1 MFVLLGGKIF
11 TGQEF
16 IDGGAIF
23 VENGK
28 IIKVLRRRRIPKGV
42 EVIDLKGKYILP
54 GLIDIHTHI
63 GLRDEGAPREYS
75 DVNEATTPATP
86 QLYAVDAFN
95 SESPDIK
102 KALKSGVTTVFITP
116 GSANPIGGM
125 GSVVKF
131 RKGSLKEMI
140 LKKDAGFKVALGEN
154 PKLTYREKRTFP
166 STRMA
171 TAAVIRE
178 WFYKALKYSE
188 KKRKEPDI
196 GLDNILKV
204 LKGKVPLRVHCH
216 SVQDIETAIRLK
228 EEFGVDIILEHASDA
243 PLIVSKLKGVVKGI
257 AVGPL
262 FGVSSKPE
270 SKNLDF
276 KNAGQLAKEGI
287 KIAITSD
294 HPFNAVYYLNI
305 YAAMAYKEGMDEISA
320 LRAITSTPAELLG
333 VDDMVGFIR
342 RGSHADMVVFDK
354 HPFDI
359 MSRVEMV
366 FIDGVRLV

>member
-1 MFVLLGGKIF
+1 MFVLQGGKIF
-11 TGQEF
+11 TGEEV
-16 IDGGAIF
+16 IERGAIF
-23 VENGK
+23 VDNGK
-28 IIKVLRRRRIPKGV
+28 IIKVLRRQRIPKGV
-42 EVIDLKGKYILP
+42 EVIDLRGKYILP
-54 GLIDIHTHI
+54 GLIDVHTHI

-75 DVNEATTPATP
+75 DVNEATNPATP
-86 QLYAVDAFN
+86 QLYAIDAFN
-95 SESPDIK
+95 PDSPDIK
-102 KALKSGVTTVFITP
+102 KALGSGVTTVFVTP

-131 RKGSLKEMI
+131 RRGSLREMI
-140 LKKDAGFKVALGEN
+140 LKKDAGLKVALGEN
-154 PKLTYREKRTFP
+154 PKLTYREKKTFP

-171 TAAVIRE
+171 TAAIIRE

-188 KKRKEPDI
+188 KRKKEPDT
-196 GLDNILKV
+196 GLENILKV

-228 EEFGVDIILEHASDA
+228 EEFGFEMILEHASDA
-243 PLIVSKLKGVVKGI
+243 PLVTRKLKDMVKGI

-276 KNAGQLAKEGI
+276 KNASVLAKEGI

-294 HPFNAVYYLNI
+294 HPFNAVYYLNV

-320 LRAITSTPAELLG
+320 LKSITSTPAELLG
-333 VDDMVGFIR
+333 VSDLVGFIKE
-342 RGSHADMVVFDK
+342 GNHADIVVFDK

-366 FIDGVRLV
+366 FVDGLRLV